1 MPRERKQKIKQ
12 IISCTLGIPAAI
24 VAVSEPNEI
33 EYWWVSV
40 LAAAVVVGILLWNRN
55 KFNERCV

>member
-55 KFNERCV
+55 KLNERCV